1 MNLKQAEYIKPDRRC
16 RPIYLGKYGGK
27 DLFIK
32 GRIVKIDD
40 DNSFVELPVKLPKS
54 MDNKYRCVHCGKVV
68 RYADNRKWI
77 KSYCDDKQK
86 WVHLQ
91 RVER

>member
-1 MNLKQAEYIKPDRRC
+1 M
-16 RPIYLGKYGGK
+16 
-27 DLFIK
+27 
-32 GRIVKIDD
+32 
-40 DNSFVELPVKLPKS
+40 
-54 MDNKYRCVHCGKVV
+54 NKYRCVHCGRVV
-68 RYADNRKWI
+68 HYDDNRKWI